1 MEEPAEENSIVQKQI
16 ELEINED
23 MHDLIQVDDLLDK
36 SDSKLLDFERQMF
49 LDLIYNDALVICGK

>member
-1 MEEPAEENSIVQKQI
+1 MVEPAEENSIVQKQL

-23 MHDLIQVDDLLDK
+23 MHDLIQVDELLDK

>member
-1 MEEPAEENSIVQKQI
+1 MEEPAEENSIVLKQL

-23 MHDLIQVDDLLDK
+23 MNDLMQVDELLDK
-36 SDSKLLDFERQMF
+36 SDNKLLDFERQMF

>member
-1 MEEPAEENSIVQKQI
+1 MVEPAEENSIVQKQL

-23 MHDLIQVDDLLDK
+23 MHDLIQVDELLDK
-36 SDSKLLDFERQMF
+36 SDSKLLDYERQMF

>member
-16 ELEINED
+16 QLEINED
-23 MHDLIQVDDLLDK
+23 MDEVDELLDK

>member
-1 MEEPAEENSIVQKQI
+1 MDEPAEENSIVQKQL

-23 MHDLIQVDDLLDK
+23 MNDLMQVDELLDK